1 MTSLLAGRARS
12 VTAALGLVLVL
23 LIAGCGGGDSGGG
36 GGGDSTTK
44 GYYGAIDTFCTS
56 VKSAANQVKTDA
68 TKLQA
73 NIASD
78 PKQAIKSFAT
88 TLDTFANATNAAL
101 TKFKA
106 AEVPSKYK
114 SFTDQAVAA
123 FGGVVTKLHAAAKGA
138 KSGSV
143 SAVNNLGADLDAI
156 KLPDLPKDVQKN
168 AKSCAAISGK

>member
-23 LIAGCGGGDSGGG
+23 LIAGCGGGDSGGS
-36 GGGDSTTK
+36 GDSSAN
-44 GYYGAIDTFCTS
+44 GYYSAIDTFCTS